1 MIIVGRI
8 TKGAVIKQLKDE
20 RNVVHFSVAIND
32 YYKPKGATEG
42 VKVTTYVNCS
52 YWKGTKI
59 AERLKKGSL
68 VELTGRLYV
77 SAYVSKEGEPKAS
90 LNCHVNG
97 MKIHSAGKELQVIGR
112 PVSVASTTEEAKDD
126 VPF

>member
-8 TKGAVIKQLKDE
+8 VKDATLNELKDE
-20 RNVVHFSVAIND
+20 RKVVHFSIAVND
-32 YYKPKGATEG
+32 YYKPKGAGEG
-42 VKVTTYVNCS
+42 VQVTTYVNCS
-52 YWKGTKI
+52 FWKGTII

-90 LNCHVNG
+90 LNCHVNTV
-97 MKIHSAGKELQVIGR
+97 KIHAKGKEVKTNDQVM
-112 PVSVASTTEEAKDD
+112 PAPSTAEEAKDD